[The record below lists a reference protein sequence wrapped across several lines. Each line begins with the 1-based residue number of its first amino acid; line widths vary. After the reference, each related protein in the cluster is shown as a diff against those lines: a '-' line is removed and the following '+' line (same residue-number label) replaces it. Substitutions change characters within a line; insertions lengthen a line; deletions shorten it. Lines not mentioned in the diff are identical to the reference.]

1 MGELGDPTPVPRAR
15 KRVASIQDVAERAAV
30 SIATVSRAVN
40 KPHLVS
46 TETAERVRVAIEELG
61 YRPNRFAQVLM
72 TQRSGLLGVALPD
85 IHGEFYSEIL
95 RGADAEARRLGFQI
109 LVSASPA
116 HPDEGE
122 EAGGGLGPAL
132 GLVDGL
138 AIMVTEPDERL
149 MSTLRGLDVPL
160 VVIDARLGLS
170 ADVVF
175 VDQEAG
181 SREAMRHLLEH
192 TPAADCFFVGGP
204 ETNFDA
210 LARASVFAQAL
221 RDAGHTARPDQVMF
235 REYSMGWGERWAH
248 ETLGVRGLRR
258 IAVFAGNDDIAIGIM
273 REAQALGLNV
283 PHDVRLIGF
292 DGSTLAGLVRPG
304 ISSVRVPRDDLGR
317 CAVRALVARVQNP
330 EDDVVSVRLPT
341 TLIVRESSGPHA

>member
-1 MGELGDPTPVPRAR
+1 MGELGDPTPAPRVR
-15 KRVASIQDVAERAAV
+15 KRVASIQDVAERASV

-46 TETAERVRVAIEELG
+46 VETAERVRIAIEELG

-116 HPDEGE
+116 HPGEGE

-149 MSTLRGLDVPL
+149 LDTLRNLDVPL
-160 VVIDARLGLS
+160 VVLDAHLGLGS
-170 ADVVF
+170 DVVF
-175 VDQEAG
+175 VDQEPG
-181 SREAMRHLLEH
+181 SREAMRHLLEL
-192 TPAADCFFVGGP
+192 TPPQDCFFVGGP
-204 ETNFDA
+204 QSNFDA
-210 LARASVFAQAL
+210 QARAKVFDEEL
-221 RDAGHTARPDQVMF
+221 RRAGHAPRPDQVTF
-235 REYSMGWGERWAH
+235 REYSMSWGERWAH

-273 REAQALGLNV
+273 REAQALGLIV
-283 PHDVRLIGF
+283 PRDLRVIGF

-304 ISSVRVPRDDLGR
+304 VSTVRVPRDDLGR

-330 EDDVVSVRLPT
+330 DDDVVSLRLPT
-341 TLIVRESSGPHA
+341 SLLLRESSGPHE